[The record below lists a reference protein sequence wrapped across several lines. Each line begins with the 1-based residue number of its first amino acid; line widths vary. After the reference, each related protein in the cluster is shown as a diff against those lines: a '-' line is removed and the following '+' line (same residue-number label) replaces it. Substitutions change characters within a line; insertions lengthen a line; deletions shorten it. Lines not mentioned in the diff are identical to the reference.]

1 MIGEGSNRVDKLVV
15 SQKNHSVM
23 SVQTDMGIATE
34 LTDFFSFFVPGY
46 KYMPAFRN
54 KVWDGKIRLYNSQA
68 QELPVGLFPY
78 LQDFC
83 NPRNYE
89 VEVKHNKFYGLPG
102 DTVDVDPAELSTFI
116 NGLSLSTKGQR
127 INPRDYQIE
136 AICEGLH
143 RKRSILLSPTG
154 SGKSLIIYVLMR
166 YLLEKTNKK
175 CLIIVPTTS
184 LVQQM
189 YTDFEDYSQYDN
201 DFVVEN
207 ECHRIYSGKE
217 KNVGQSIIISTWQS
231 VYKLPG
237 KWFEQFSTVFG
248 DECHGFKSKS
258 LTSIMNKCREAEYRF
273 GTTGTLDGTQTHRLV
288 LEGLFGKVYN
298 VTTTKKLQ
306 EEDTLAPLQINVL
319 LLKYPE
325 HIRKTFG
332 KRDYHDEIDYIV
344 TNEARNKFINNLAL
358 DQNGNTLILFQFV
371 DKHGKPLYNLIKSNA
386 HERRKV
392 FYVSGDVETADREAI
407 RKIVEKQ
414 KNAIIVASL
423 GTFSTGINIRNLH
436 NIIFAS
442 PSKSQIKVLQ
452 SIGRGLRKSDDS
464 RTTKLFDLADDLH
477 WKGRKNY
484 TLTHSAER
492 IRIYSKESF
501 NYKIYEIEFKT

>member
-1 MIGEGSNRVDKLVV
+1 MIGEGSKRVDKLVV

-23 SVQTDMGIATE
+23 SVNTDMGIATE
-34 LTDFFSFFVPGY
+34 LTDYFSFFVPGY

-68 QELPVGLFPY
+68 QELPVGLYPY

-83 NPRNYE
+83 EPRNYE
-89 VEVKHNKFYGLPG
+89 VEVKHNKFYGQPG
-102 DTVDVDPAELSTFI
+102 DTVDVDPAELSAFI
-116 NGLSLSTKGQR
+116 NDLSLSTKGQR
-127 INPRDYQIE
+127 INPHDYQIE

-189 YTDFEDYSQYDN
+189 YTDFEDYSHYDN
-201 DFVVEN
+201 DFIVEN

-237 KWFEQFSTVFG
+237 KWFEQFSMVFG

-298 VTTTKKLQ
+298 VTTTKRLQ
-306 EEDTLAPLQINVL
+306 EEKTLAPLQINVL

-332 KRDYHDEIDYIV
+332 KKDYHDEIDYII
-344 TNEARNKFINNLAL
+344 TNEARNKFINNIAL

-371 DKHGKPLYNLIKSNA
+371 EKHGKPLYNLIKSNA
-386 HERRKV
+386 EKRRKV

-452 SIGRGLRKSDDS
+452 SIGRGLRQSDDL

-484 TLTHSAER
+484 TLMHSAER
-492 IRIYSKESF
+492 IKIYSKESF